1 VQENQGTIA
10 VEPILGADDDRCRRM
25 KIAFATSPDLPDGWE
40 DDQEAAR
47 LAGAEFVVWDDPA
60 ADWEA
65 YDRVVI
71 RSVWGYTRRAD
82 EFLAWCAAVGPGRLL
97 NPPELVAFDADK
109 RYLGEL
115 RARTAP
121 TTFIGPGDPLPGLSG
136 EVVVKP
142 NVSAGARDTGR
153 FGPARHAEAAA
164 LIERIR
170 AGGRVAIVQEYLV
183 DVDRNGET
191 ALVFIAGEL
200 SHVLQK
206 RAVLRDEGEAPLAP
220 GPRAPAAVML
230 EDDLVVP
237 GTATPEQVDF
247 ASDVVGEV
255 TERFGTPLYAR
266 VDIAAAAE
274 GLPVLMELEAIEP
287 CLYFDLAPGAA
298 RRFARAVLADAV
310 PS

>member
-1 VQENQGTIA
+1 M
-10 VEPILGADDDRCRRM
+10 R
-25 KIAFATSPDLPDGWE
+25 IAFATSRELPGGWD

-47 LAGAEFVVWDDPA
+47 LAGAEFAIWDDPA
-60 ADWEA
+60 VDWER

-71 RSVWGYTRRAD
+71 RSVWDYSHRIE

-121 TTFIGPGDPLPGLSG
+121 TTFVGPGDPLPELRG

-153 FGPARHAEAAA
+153 FGPATHAGA
-164 LIERIR
+164 LALVERIR
-170 AGGRVAIVQEYLV
+170 ANGRVAIVQAYLAE
-183 DVDRNGET
+183 VDRRGET
-191 ALVFIAGEL
+191 ALVFIGGEL
-200 SHVLQK
+200 SHVLHK
-206 RAVLRDEGEAPLAP
+206 RAVLRGEGEAPLAD
-220 GPRAPAAVML
+220 GPLAPAAAMF
-230 EDDLVVP
+230 EDDLVVA
-237 GTATPEQVDF
+237 GTAEPAEVEF
-247 ASDVVGEV
+247 AAEVVAEV

-266 VDIAAAAE
+266 VDIAHDDD

-287 CLYFDLAPGAA
+287 CLYFDLVPGAA
-298 RRFARAVLADAV
+298 ERFARAIPLVETART
-310 PS
+310 SSR